1 VVGKQLNQ
9 PNPLCFDLLRLFRIS
24 IVNNSLSSQ
33 SHIGCGTAWREV
45 LIAGF
50 WQRRCRPGG
59 RSAQVSE
66 RCCTSVRL
74 IDWVT
79 LVEGNVD

>member
-9 PNPLCFDLLRLFRIS
+9 PNHSVSICCASFRIS
-24 IVNNSLSSQ
+24 VVNNALSSQ
-33 SHIGCGTAWREV
+33 SHTGCGTAWREV

-59 RSAQVSE
+59 RLAQVSE

-79 LVEGNVD
+79 LVEGKC